1 MKPNIIT
8 LLAIST
14 AVISC
19 NNAHNNSSGNTAE
32 GEQNSTN
39 IPLVLE
45 MNYKYTWADF
55 NLQGKV
61 KQITE
66 YTYLQDEDPNGKP
79 IEGEPYGSTPVK
91 TIFFNPQGLVT
102 QINEYEQNE
111 EGPYEKSNFVYDP
124 QNRLILVKR
133 TSPKSKSIA
142 TEHYQYSPEGFLTSY
157 TYKTNDGEEEA
168 IKTTYETTSTPE
180 GIKIIGKDEDDLQ
193 YEIKYYNHQKL
204 LVKRVLYDCQKKKNI
219 GEAVYT
225 YDANKRCKKET
236 YKGLGSIYVRAYCSQ
251 GTASCYY
258 DKYGNLTKVTLAE
271 TPSNDKEDE
280 CLDAEVSDYTKE
292 YSYDDQGNAI
302 RVIVGMGADPLI
314 QTYKIEYY

>member
-142 TEHYQYSPEGFLTSY
+142 TEQYQYSPEGFLTSY

-180 GIKIIGKDEDDLQ
+180 GIKIIGKIEDDLQ
-193 YEIKYYNHQKL
+193 YEIK
-204 LVKRVLYDCQKKKNI
+204 
-219 GEAVYT
+219 
-225 YDANKRCKKET
+225 
-236 YKGLGSIYVRAYCSQ
+236 
-251 GTASCYY
+251 
-258 DKYGNLTKVTLAE
+258 
-271 TPSNDKEDE
+271 
-280 CLDAEVSDYTKE
+280 
-292 YSYDDQGNAI
+292 
-302 RVIVGMGADPLI
+302 
-314 QTYKIEYY
+314 